1 MTTRAIE
8 VAHRRPATMS
18 GRLVDFL
25 TRTPVHIVLVGIAI
39 LWLVPSV
46 GLLITSFRSRPD
58 IASTG
63 WWEAFR
69 SPNLTI
75 DNYRQVLEGQQ
86 MLESFFNSLI
96 ITIPSTLLPLF
107 IGALAAFAFSWIRFP
122 FRDTIFLVIVALM
135 IIPIQMALVP
145 DLTLFANPCGLWG
158 GDCRDLGQSL
168 GITQWY
174 WGIWLAHTAFAL
186 PFAIFLLRNFFVT
199 LPRDLIEAA
208 RVDGASN
215 FGIFRKVILPLSVP
229 ALASFGIFQFLW
241 VWNDLLNAL
250 VFVQGGQLPMTVRI
264 SQLQGTYGS
273 EWHLLSA
280 AAFILMFVPLIVFFA
295 LQRFFV
301 QGLLAG
307 SVK

>member
-8 VAHRRPATMS
+8 VQHPRPATTS
-18 GRLVDFL
+18 GRLVEFL
-25 TRTPVHIVLVGIAI
+25 TRTPVHIVLIAI
-39 LWLVPSV
+39 GVLWLVPSF
-46 GLLITSFRSRPD
+46 GLLITSFRTRPD
-58 IASTG
+58 IASSG

-69 SPNLTI
+69 SPQLTI
-75 DNYRQVLEGQQ
+75 DNYEQVLRGQQ
-86 MLESFFNSLI
+86 MAESFIHSMI
-96 ITIPSTLLPLF
+96 ITIPGTLLPLF
-107 IGALAAFAFSWIRFP
+107 FGALAAFAFSWIRFP
-122 FRDTIFLVIVALM
+122 FRDTIFLLVVALM
-135 IIPIQMALVP
+135 IVPIQMALVP
-145 DLTLFANPCGLWG
+145 VLTLFSNPCGLIG
-158 GDCRDLGQSL
+158 GDCRDLGRSL

-174 WGIWLAHTAFAL
+174 WGIWLAHTGFAL

-250 VFVQGGQLPMTVRI
+250 VFVHGGQLPMTVRI
-264 SQLQGTYGS
+264 SQLQGTYGA
-273 EWHLLSA
+273 EWHLLSS

-295 LQRFFV
+295 LQRYFV